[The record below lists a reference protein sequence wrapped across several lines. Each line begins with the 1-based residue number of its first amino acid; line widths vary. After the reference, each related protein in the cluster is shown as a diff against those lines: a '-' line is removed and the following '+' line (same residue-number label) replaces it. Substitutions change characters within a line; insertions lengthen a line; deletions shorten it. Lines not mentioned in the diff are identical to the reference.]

1 MNCLKTASKGFT
13 LLEILVSISI
23 LAIVLVSFFKMQAG
37 NMAVLEAE
45 HFYSALPWSANKLLT
60 DIETDLCTALDRSD
74 GFEEGFNGFQF
85 FCRITYKDNFFDVDD
100 DNEKANGKFKKI
112 KIDVSKGSDHS
123 MQFHTWRY
131 VTDVP

>member
-13 LLEILVSISI
+13 LLEILVSLSI

-45 HFYSALPWSANKLLT
+45 HFYSALPWSADKVLT
-60 DIETDLCTALDRSD
+60 DIETDLGTARDISD
-74 GFEEGFNGFQF
+74 AFEQSVNGFHV
-85 FCRITYKDNFFDVDD
+85 FCRITDNADFFDD
-100 DNEKANGKFKKI
+100 DNEKGNRAFKKI
-112 KIDVSKGSDHS
+112 KVAISKGSEHS

-131 VTDVP
+131 VTDGP